1 MTNTEDK
8 PAIGRYCDLMNDVA
22 FQWIFGR
29 EENKDL
35 LIALLSGL
43 ITDRRIKDIRF
54 YKQRQMPFSKELKK
68 SVFDVSCRTDD
79 GSYIDV
85 EVQVRKQDRFADR
98 CLYYSTFNIQGQIRE
113 SAEEYGLKPV
123 YVVSIDGFTR
133 NHGDGWDGR
142 VLSHYVIEER
152 EVHEMMTDSLHFI
165 YVELPAFNKGW
176 EEIDND
182 KDRFLYCIKHLHEMD
197 ELPEGF
203 TDGIWERFTKQ
214 CELAEMPAEVK
225 KEYRAYAENKIIK
238 NAERH

>member
-1 MTNTEDK
+1 MTDTENK
-8 PAIGRYCDLMNDVA
+8 PAIGRYCDLTNDVA

-43 ITDRRIKDIRF
+43 ITDRRIRDLKF

-85 EVQVRKQDRFADR
+85 EVQVRKQDRFEDR

-113 SAEEYGLKPV
+113 SAEEYRLKPV

-142 VLSHYVIEER
+142 VLSHYGIEER
-152 EVHEMMTDSLHFI
+152 EVHEMMTDSLH
-165 YVELPAFNKGW
+165 
-176 EEIDND
+176 
-182 KDRFLYCIKHLHEMD
+182 CI
-197 ELPEGF
+197 
-203 TDGIWERFTKQ
+203 
-214 CELAEMPAEVK
+214 
-225 KEYRAYAENKIIK
+225 
-238 NAERH
+238 